1 MKEGDN
7 VLKYISVKTLCV
19 IKTQLVLLC
28 EAFLRE
34 EHLLRCDINIIK
46 ELVFAHTD

>member
-7 VLKYISVKTLCV
+7 VLKYISVKTLCA
-19 IKTQLVLLC
+19 IRSQLVLLC
-28 EAFLRE
+28 EVFPRE
-34 EHLLRCDINIIK
+34 EHFIRCDKNIIK